1 MRVIFQSPITKIW
14 YCIYSN
20 HIECTDTQIFVQDGE
35 SGNMILAY
43 QGEDAF
49 ETFEHFIE
57 YGRIFKCE

>member
-1 MRVIFQSPITKIW
+1 MRLIFESPLTKVW
-14 YCIYSN
+14 YCIFSE
-20 HIECTDTQIFVQDGE
+20 HIECTGDKIFVQDGE
-35 SGNMILAY
+35 NMILAY